1 MTNRTELAENQ
12 EKKDSPQ
19 KISGVASA
27 RRTTS
32 ERSTSKRKFLKFA
45 LLTGG
50 GATLALAWPR
60 GVNASSLYKSS
71 TSLVSSKTNGK
82 QAKLK
87 LSKGFQFKKRKTRRP
102 QISTLPQTES

>member
-50 GATLALAWPR
+50 AATLALAWPR
-60 GVNASSLYKSS
+60 GVNASSLDKSS

-82 QAKLK
+82 Q
-87 LSKGFQFKKRKTRRP
+87 
-102 QISTLPQTES
+102 STLTREDRKSTRLNSSHLVISYAVF